1 MVHYSLIFAFRGVLE
16 LNHREKWLW
25 VKCKVLVVNQTAHIA
40 TTVLTTCHLLVGG
53 TTSPNVLL
61 HCALRF
67 VVFLFIHSPAYVND
81 FLHISTNTR
90 GEKTFR
96 FSRRVIDN

>member
-1 MVHYSLIFAFRGVLE
+1 VHYSLIFAFRRVLE

-25 VKCKVLVVNQTAHIA
+25 LKCKILVVNQTAHIA

-53 TTSPNVLL
+53 TTSRNVLL
-61 HCALRF
+61 HCALSF
-67 VVFLFIHSPAYVND
+67 VVFLFSHSTAYVND
-81 FLHISTNTR
+81 FLYISANTKR
-90 GEKTFR
+90 EKTFR